1 MIDIKI
7 IEDAYERIRPYLTPT
22 RLEKSLNLSSE
33 DSSVYMKLENEQ
45 PLVKA
50 FKIRGVLSKLTSLTE
65 EEIEKT
71 EISAISSG
79 NHGVSL
85 AYCAK
90 KMGINRT
97 TLSLLENG
105 KQIPNL
111 ENLTCFCNLAKK
123 TTDEYFSEVTRD
135 SLVYLMGSLEE
146 ADRIKVEEAMEKIRI
161 KEKYRLLAK
170 RSTV

>member
-1 MIDIKI
+1 M
-7 IEDAYERIRPYLTPT
+7 R
-22 RLEKSLNLSSE
+22 
-33 DSSVYMKLENEQ
+33 
-45 PLVKA
+45 
-50 FKIRGVLSKLTSLTE
+50 RGVLEKQTNYLTKAQLFVKIFNTHRRMDMKEFNVAKFCSDLITFRGKE
-65 EEIEKT
+65 T
-71 EISAISSG
+71 QTTF
-79 NHGVSL
+79 
-85 AYCAK
+85 AK

-105 KQIPNL
+105 KQIPTL